1 MGTPEQI
8 DEALPAAQAVDGI
21 VRLRGEWVCARLPLR
36 DEQPSEMPVDT
47 TGISR
52 LDAFGATEIIRL
64 HPNAMAA
71 PASTLV
77 PHHRRLM
84 EIVAKERT
92 AEPSSPRGHFFEG
105 VGQQVAHASEEVL
118 DLFAIQ
124 GRMIVST
131 MAALRPGHG
140 VRLAAV
146 ANQFMETILRA
157 IPIVCLISLVVGV
170 ILTQQ
175 SIMQLRNFG
184 ATVFVADLAGIL
196 MLREV
201 GVLLAAI
208 MVAGRSGAAMAA
220 EIGAMRMREEIDALE
235 VMGVDPYRAV
245 VLPRAWA
252 LIAGMPALALLG
264 AMAGILGA
272 ALVARSLGGVPFEV
286 FAARLGAVVEL
297 ETILIGVIKAPAM
310 ALAVVVIAVRE
321 GFRVT
326 GSTESLGRHTT
337 ASVVKAIFAVILI
350 DGLFAVYFG
359 AVGI

>member
-1 MGTPEQI
+1 MGTTEQI
-8 DEALPAAQAVDGI
+8 EETLPTARVVGDV
-21 VRLRGEWVCARLPLR
+21 VRLEGEWVHSRLPS
-36 DEQPSEMPVDT
+36 DHKPSNKSVDT
-47 TGISR
+47 SGISR
-52 LDAFGATEIIRL
+52 LDAFGATEILRL
-64 HPNAMAA
+64 HPDALS
-71 PASTLV
+71 ASSNLLE
-77 PHHRRLM
+77 HHRRLL
-84 EIVAKERT
+84 EIVAKDRPVDT
-92 AEPSSPRGHFFEG
+92 PRRKPNPLEG
-105 VGQQVAHASEEVL
+105 LGQPVAHAVEEVL

-124 GRMIVST
+124 GRMIVASV
-131 MAALRPGHG
+131 AAMRPGHG
-140 VRLAAV
+140 VRPAAF
-146 ANQFMETILRA
+146 ANQFMEMVLRA
-157 IPIVCLISLVVGV
+157 IPIVCLISLVVGI

-184 ATVFVADLAGIL
+184 ATIFVADLAGIL

-272 ALVARSLGGVPFEV
+272 ALVARSLGGIPFEV
-286 FAARLGAVVEL
+286 FASRLGAVVEL
-297 ETILIGVIKAPAM
+297 KTILIGVIKAPFM

-321 GFRVT
+321 GFRVS

-337 ASVVKAIFAVILI
+337 ASVVKSIFAVILI